1 MGAEETGPSLV
12 AFVPLFDR
20 EGHVHALLGALS
32 AKHPLCGAFAL
43 DPSAL
48 ILTTSEARSPR
59 LRSPGLTVYAEIWM
73 DERLPDEWE
82 AQSPIFALHARIT
95 RVQAMIERCRR

>member
-20 EGHVHALLGALS
+20 EGQVHALLGALS
-32 AKHPLCGAFAL
+32 ATHPLYGAFAR

-48 ILTTSEARSPR
+48 ILMKSEARSPR
-59 LRSPGLTVYAEIWM
+59 LRSPGLTVHAEIWM
-73 DERLPDEWE
+73 DERLPDEWD
-82 AQSPIFALHARIT
+82 AKAPIFALHAHIT
-95 RVQAMIERCRR
+95 RVQAMIERHRP